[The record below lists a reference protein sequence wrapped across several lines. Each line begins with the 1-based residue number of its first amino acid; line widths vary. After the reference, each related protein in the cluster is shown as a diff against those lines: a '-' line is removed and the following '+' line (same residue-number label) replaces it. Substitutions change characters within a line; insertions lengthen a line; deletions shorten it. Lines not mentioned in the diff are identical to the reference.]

1 MNDEQVIEL
10 AWEEYEELLHL
21 IAPHQSIKDV
31 KGINVY
37 ESQGRFEYQY
47 KHIGGEI
54 VETPHHTIEV
64 SSCVDVWVGEQY
76 WDLDFSNRSRVCS
89 RCGTKVEVSP
99 IEVTEDGGY
108 PWYCP
113 HHDEDLY
120 SFETEVLDKEDSLW

>member
-1 MNDEQVIEL
+1 MNDEQVIAL

-21 IAPHQSIKDV
+21 IAPHQHIKDV

-37 ESQGRFEYQY
+37 HSQGCISYQY

-76 WDLDFSNRSRVCS
+76 WDLDFSNRSRVCN
-89 RCGTKVEVSP
+89 RCGNEVEVS
-99 IEVTEDGGY
+99 EVEGY
-108 PWYCP
+108 TWYCP

-120 SFETEVLDKEDSLW
+120 SFETKVLDKEDSLW